1 MTRPLASG
9 LIAFA
14 LLVGAAW
21 LFASPASADLTS
33 DPTATT
39 MLETPA
45 PVIQPVTQTTDP
57 IVEPVVEPVAPIVQP
72 VIEPVAPIVQP
83 VVEPVAPI
91 VEPVI
96 EPVAPIVQPV
106 VEPVAPIVEP
116 VIEPVA
122 PIVEPGNAAAVL
134 NKQVSVST
142 LWSEQPYAS
151 ISGASESAD
160 QSSSETNGAAGV
172 SREQAFSL
180 GQANFGSTSNNW
192 APSASAGVLIGVL
205 TLFVA
210 FRLRRLPKVALV
222 FSTLTYAPLTP
233 PS

>member
-57 IVEPVVEPVAPIVQP
+57 IVEPVVEPVA
-72 VIEPVAPIVQP
+72 
-83 VVEPVAPI
+83 
-91 VEPVI
+91 
-96 EPVAPIVQPV
+96 PV

>member
-45 PVIQPVTQTTDP
+45 PVIQPVTQTTHP
-57 IVEPVVEPVAPIVQP
+57 IVEPVV
-72 VIEPVAPIVQP
+72 
-83 VVEPVAPI
+83 
-91 VEPVI
+91 

-172 SREQAFSL
+172 SREQALSL

>member
-72 VIEPVAPIVQP
+72 V
-83 VVEPVAPI
+83 VEPVAPI

-96 EPVAPIVQPV
+96 
-106 VEPVAPIVEP
+106 EPVAPIVEP

-172 SREQAFSL
+172 SREQALSL

>member
-57 IVEPVVEPVAPIVQP
+57 IVEPVVEPVA
-72 VIEPVAPIVQP
+72 P

>member
-57 IVEPVVEPVAPIVQP
+57 IVEPVVEPVAPV
-72 VIEPVAPIVQP
+72 VEPVAPIAEP
-83 VVEPVAPI
+83 VIEPVAPI

>member
-57 IVEPVVEPVAPIVQP
+57 IVEPVV
-72 VIEPVAPIVQP
+72 
-83 VVEPVAPI
+83 
-91 VEPVI
+91 

-172 SREQAFSL
+172 SREQALSL

>member
-57 IVEPVVEPVAPIVQP
+57 IVEPVVEPVAP
-72 VIEPVAPIVQP
+72 

-96 EPVAPIVQPV
+96 EPV
-106 VEPVAPIVEP
+106 VAPIVP
-116 VIEPVA
+116 AVTA
-122 PIVEPGNAAAVL
+122 P
-134 NKQVSVST
+134 
-142 LWSEQPYAS
+142 
-151 ISGASESAD
+151 
-160 QSSSETNGAAGV
+160 
-172 SREQAFSL
+172 
-180 GQANFGSTSNNW
+180 
-192 APSASAGVLIGVL
+192 APSLAQPVVHLG
-205 TLFVA
+205 
-210 FRLRRLPKVALV
+210 
-222 FSTLTYAPLTP
+222 APHPDPT
-233 PS
+233 

>member
-9 LIAFA
+9 LVAFA

-57 IVEPVVEPVAPIVQP
+57 IVEPVVEPVAPVVEPVAPIVEP
-72 VIEPVAPIVQP
+72 VIEPVAPIVEP
-83 VVEPVAPI
+83 VVEPVAPIVEPVIEPVAPI

-192 APSASAGVLIGVL
+192 AP
-205 TLFVA
+205 
-210 FRLRRLPKVALV
+210 
-222 FSTLTYAPLTP
+222 
-233 PS
+233 

>member
-57 IVEPVVEPVAPIVQP
+57 IVEPVVEPVAPV
-72 VIEPVAPIVQP
+72 VEPVAPIVEP
-83 VVEPVAPI
+83 VIEPVAPI

>member
-57 IVEPVVEPVAPIVQP
+57 IVEPVV
-72 VIEPVAPIVQP
+72 
-83 VVEPVAPI
+83 
-91 VEPVI
+91 

>member
-1 MTRPLASG
+1 
-9 LIAFA
+9 
-14 LLVGAAW
+14 
-21 LFASPASADLTS
+21 
-33 DPTATT
+33 
-39 MLETPA
+39 
-45 PVIQPVTQTTDP
+45 
-57 IVEPVVEPVAPIVQP
+57 
-72 VIEPVAPIVQP
+72 
-83 VVEPVAPI
+83 
-91 VEPVI
+91 
-96 EPVAPIVQPV
+96 
-106 VEPVAPIVEP
+106 VAPIVEP

-172 SREQAFSL
+172 SREQALSL